1 MFFFGLFPD
10 DSYDEWVADMIC
22 DAVKDL
28 ITILVKI
35 FHEKDETKQVY
46 LIALFEGVE
55 PTFLCILR
63 LRMFTVR
70 GDLGRFRGPG
80 QKPPLRKSE

>member
-1 MFFFGLFPD
+1 MVFRWYFAVFALQNIIKFSSIVFLGLFPD

-46 LIALFEGVE
+46 LIA
-55 PTFLCILR
+55 
-63 LRMFTVR
+63 
-70 GDLGRFRGPG
+70 
-80 QKPPLRKSE
+80 